1 MEQELYPVSCFSE
14 PGLCVIKPVCRLRD
28 VLAEALAAYLDSL
41 EKYTLQDLLEPR
53 KELGRLLLLED
64 SAGARA

>member
-1 MEQELYPVSCFSE
+1 M
-14 PGLCVIKPVCRLRD
+14 KPTAPQRALRLDEAMPALRD